1 MPQEKK
7 SDKTYRIPVLRM
19 ETNYGVEIT
28 YRKYVLQ
35 ARVDSEEVCIH
46 RKYGL
51 RGNMDLQDVST
62 HRKKQTLRKCV
73 PTGSDRL

>member
-1 MPQEKK
+1 
-7 SDKTYRIPVLRM
+7 M

-35 ARVDSEEVCIH
+35 TSVDSEEVCIH

-51 RGNMDLQDVST
+51 RGNMDLQDVAT
-62 HRKKQTLRKCV
+62 YRK
-73 PTGSDRL
+73 